1 MKPKVKQTT
10 AILSYRLVGNDRVI
24 QHEYSPTQ
32 RNMLYKAQADIHK
45 HNIDYMVVSFKDID

>member
-10 AILSYRLVGNDRVI
+10 AILSYRLVGNDKVI
-24 QHEYSPTQ
+24 QHEYNPDQ
-32 RNMLYKAQADIHK
+32 RDMLHEAQADIHK

>member
-10 AILSYRLVGNDRVI
+10 AILSYRLSGNDRVI

-32 RNMLYKAQADIHK
+32 RDMLHEAQVDIHK
-45 HNIDYMVVSFKDID
+45 HNIDYMVVTFKDIE